1 MRPST
6 TVRDPLI
13 RVPDNEGRS
22 RSLTLL
28 VILLL
33 VIVWVA
39 VLAPSFLRHRAEGS
53 LHDSVG
59 SFHRSLRILERTAP
73 GGVAPANRLRV
84 IHPDAAFAAP
94 VERAAVATA
103 SYPMAARPRVAPRVQ
118 TMRRRRR
125 DVLMVLVTGTV
136 GSFLLGFI
144 PGVSIMWAITGVLA
158 LCLAGYVALL
168 IRIRNNAAEREMKLS
183 FLPSSGSMGLG
194 ANPRP
199 QPAYA
204 LRRSAN

>member
-1 MRPST
+1 
-6 TVRDPLI
+6 
-13 RVPDNEGRS
+13 
-22 RSLTLL
+22 
-28 VILLL
+28 
-33 VIVWVA
+33 
-39 VLAPSFLRHRAEGS
+39 
-53 LHDSVG
+53 
-59 SFHRSLRILERTAP
+59 
-73 GGVAPANRLRV
+73 
-84 IHPDAAFAAP
+84 
-94 VERAAVATA
+94 
-103 SYPMAARPRVAPRVQ
+103 
-118 TMRRRRR
+118 
-125 DVLMVLVTGTV
+125 MVLVTGTV